1 MIKLEIDKYI
11 GARIRE
17 RRLELTM
24 SQKSLANAVGV
35 SFQQIQHYEAGANG
49 ITAVRLF
56 EIAKVLVSYQSCFRC
71 LGRQRTTSSSGLP
84 LSSWLGVV
92 LGHLA

>member
-1 MIKLEIDKYI
+1 
-11 GARIRE
+11 
-17 RRLELTM
+17 M

-56 EIAKVLVSYQSCFRC
+56 EIAKVLNVSVS
-71 LGRQRTTSSSGLP
+71 
-84 LSSWLGVV
+84 V
-92 LGHLA
+92 LFPVPGAPAHHKP

>member
-1 MIKLEIDKYI
+1 MIKSEIDKYI

-24 SQKSLANAVGV
+24 GQKSLANAVGV
-35 SFQQIQHYEAGANG
+35 SFQQIQHYETGANG

-56 EIAKVLVSYQSCFRC
+56 EIARVLNVSLSF
-71 LGRQRTTSSSGLP
+71 LFPVPGRLRASPSGLP
-84 LSSWLGVV
+84 LAVR
-92 LGHLA
+92 LGHGPP

>member
-1 MIKLEIDKYI
+1 VIKSEIDKYI

-56 EIAKVLVSYQSCFRC
+56 EIARVLNVSLSF
-71 LGRQRTTSSSGLP
+71 LFPVSGTTAHHKPSGLP
-84 LSSWLGVV
+84 LGESGS
-92 LGHLA
+92 

>member
-1 MIKLEIDKYI
+1 VIKSEIDKYI

-24 SQKSLANAVGV
+24 SQKSLGKAVGV
-35 SFQQIQHYEAGANG
+35 SFQQIQHYETGANG

-56 EIAKVLVSYQSCFRC
+56 EIARVLNVSLSF
-71 LGRQRTTSSSGLP
+71 LFPVPGTAARQP
-84 LSSWLGVV
+84 
-92 LGHLA
+92 